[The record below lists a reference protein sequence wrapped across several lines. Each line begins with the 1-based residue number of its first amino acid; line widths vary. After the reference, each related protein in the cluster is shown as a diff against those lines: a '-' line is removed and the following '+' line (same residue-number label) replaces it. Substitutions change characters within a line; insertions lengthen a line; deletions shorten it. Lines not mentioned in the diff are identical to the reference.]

1 MAADLLYSET
11 ERDLAAALADL
22 LANESGPADVLARTE
37 QPETYDAKLWR
48 TVAAEIG
55 IAGLLIPEPLGGA
68 GASYRELAAAAE
80 QFGAAVAPIPYL
92 GSAVVATAALLS
104 AAHSAAT
111 SEADSASRESAAPWA
126 SGEGL
131 SGPAAFARAAALR
144 AQAQA
149 SSGEAART
157 APVSPAAGLLR
168 QLADGSLTA
177 ALVVTATAAPR
188 GPFPAAVRVSGRGPA
203 GSETGGPGEGAVKLR
218 GMVKAVADALPAG
231 ALLVPAEGVPNGLF
245 LVEATASGVHRIPVV
260 SLDMTRQLCDISFD
274 DAEARQIVV
283 GQPAAAAVDAGLA
296 AGAAVLAAEQL
307 GLAQRCL
314 DLTVAYV
321 KERRQFARP
330 VGSFQALKHRLADLW
345 TTITLARAASRY
357 AAACLADDDPD
368 APVAIALAKSACC
381 EAAVLAAEEMVQ
393 LHGGIGFTWEHPAHL
408 YLKRAKAASVTF
420 GTPGAHLAALAA
432 LVDLPAPGALPLVSA
447 ALVVLVVLVV
457 LAIGVRARVGS
468 LRPVG
473 VTAALGGHGV
483 PAGRPRLGRQVRL
496 GRRVRLAA
504 PLGLADSTGA
514 RLWAAGRRLL
524 GRLVVSRGVVVGRRV
539 VIGPR
544 PGVPAPR
551 RGGFRLELRLRLG
564 LGLPG
569 LPPLARNRR
578 RRHPSLAERRPGR
591 IDPTLTA
598 QAGLIAVGDV
608 DPDKPARQADH
619 RHGDDHPDIECR
631 CRRPYRF
638 DHSWP
643 PNQYHPPGYLP
654 TSPTEAPSTAP
665 TRGLRPAH
673 RTVIV
678 GRYGRYATGTRV
690 HDSDET
696 RERRRPRRPHTF
708 RLASQSAS

>member
-22 LANESGPADVLARTE
+22 LAAAAAPAEVLARTE

-92 GSAVVATAALLS
+92 GSAAVATAVLLS
-104 AAHSAAT
+104 AARSAAAA
-111 SEADSASRESAAPWA
+111 EAAAASRESAAPWA

-157 APVSPAAGLLR
+157 TPVSPAAGLLR

-177 ALVVTATAAPR
+177 ALAVTTTAAP
-188 GPFPAAVRVSGRGPA
+188 GGAFPAVVRVSGRGPA
-203 GSETGGPGEGAVKLR
+203 GSGRDRAAEGIVKLR
-218 GMVKAVADALPAG
+218 GLVKAVADALPAG
-231 ALLVPAEGVPNGLF
+231 MLLVPAEGVPNGLF
-245 LVEATASGVHRIPVV
+245 LVDANATGVHRTPVV

-283 GQPAAAAVDAGLA
+283 GEAARAAVDAGLA

-357 AAACLADDDPD
+357 AADCLAGDDPD

-408 YLKRAKAASVTF
+408 YLKRAKAASVTL
-420 GTPGAHLAALAA
+420 GTPGAHLAALAT
-432 LVDLPAPGALPLVSA
+432 LVDLPAPGA
-447 ALVVLVVLVV
+447 
-457 LAIGVRARVGS
+457 
-468 LRPVG
+468 
-473 VTAALGGHGV
+473 
-483 PAGRPRLGRQVRL
+483 
-496 GRRVRLAA
+496 
-504 PLGLADSTGA
+504 
-514 RLWAAGRRLL
+514 
-524 GRLVVSRGVVVGRRV
+524 
-539 VIGPR
+539 
-544 PGVPAPR
+544 
-551 RGGFRLELRLRLG
+551 
-564 LGLPG
+564 
-569 LPPLARNRR
+569 
-578 RRHPSLAERRPGR
+578 
-591 IDPTLTA
+591 
-598 QAGLIAVGDV
+598 
-608 DPDKPARQADH
+608 
-619 RHGDDHPDIECR
+619 
-631 CRRPYRF
+631 
-638 DHSWP
+638 
-643 PNQYHPPGYLP
+643 
-654 TSPTEAPSTAP
+654 
-665 TRGLRPAH
+665 
-673 RTVIV
+673 
-678 GRYGRYATGTRV
+678 
-690 HDSDET
+690 
-696 RERRRPRRPHTF
+696 
-708 RLASQSAS
+708 